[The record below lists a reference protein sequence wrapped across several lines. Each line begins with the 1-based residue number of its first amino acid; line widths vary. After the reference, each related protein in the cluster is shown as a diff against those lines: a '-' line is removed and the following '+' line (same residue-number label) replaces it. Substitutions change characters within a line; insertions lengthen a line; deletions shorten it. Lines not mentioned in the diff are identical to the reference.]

1 MCNVYPSSEILRLD
15 DLIRTGHFL
24 QKHVISLDGPVVT
37 ATGCKDQLAV
47 VTHVS
52 DCLPSNEQ
60 VGTALFFL
68 FYFPYGLTLESLDIH
83 LKSK

>member
-1 MCNVYPSSEILRLD
+1 MWTSVVKYFDLF
-15 DLIRTGHFL
+15 DLIRTDHFL

-60 VGTALFFL
+60 VGIVLFF
-68 FYFPYGLTLESLDIH
+68 FFIFIMD
-83 LKSK
+83 